1 MNDVLLVV
9 VVLVALGFDFT
20 NGFHDT
26 ANAVATSVSTRALS
40 PRLAVLIAAIANLA
54 GAFVT
59 TAVAKTVGKGI
70 IDTGLANEKTVLA
83 ALIGAIVWN
92 LITWRA
98 GLPSSSSHALIGGL
112 VGAAIAQSGLEGV
125 QWHGLVHS
133 VAIPA
138 IAAPAIA
145 FAGAFLLLLAIY
157 WLLVW
162 MNPGM
167 ANRTFRLGQLASG
180 TWVAFTHGANDAQKT
195 MGVIALALFEAGHL
209 SHFYIPNWVI
219 VSAGLAIAAGTYVG
233 GWRIMKTLGQRVV
246 NMEPASGFAAQITA
260 GVTIYS
266 ATKLGYPL
274 STTHVISGSVL
285 GSGATKRLSAV
296 RWGVAGNIVT
306 AWLLTIPA
314 AGLVAAALV
323 LADPGDLLAAALHFG
338 HAAGPQRRVHDRAAL
353 RHPLRRAR
361 LRAEPDGARGQRD
374 QRPRPGHRHLLG
386 RPDHVRLQ
394 ARVRDGEGLPRP
406 ARVRRVRGHPREPR
420 LAQRRLRPLRGHVRR
435 AQLGAAPRRRDRRGR
450 RLDRARPRPRPD
462 RPRALPLDRGAVRRR
477 RRPED
482 LRPPPPPA
490 AGARHG
496 PRAQRRL
503 RRRRLHRV
511 PAARGRRPRSL
522 GPQARAV
529 CVAAREP
536 VRRQRRHGLLDSACE
551 ARRGPVTT

>member
-40 PRLAVLIAAIANLA
+40 PRLAVLIAAVANLA

-145 FAGAFLLLLAIY
+145 FAAAFGLLLAIY

-162 MNPGM
+162 MNPGT
-167 ANRTFRLGQLASG
+167 ANRTFRFGQLASG

-195 MGVIALALFEAGHL
+195 MGVIALALFEGGHL
-209 SHFYIPNWVI
+209 SHFYIPTWVI
-219 VSAGLAIAAGTYVG
+219 VAAGLAIAAGTYVG

-260 GVTIYS
+260 GVTIYT

-285 GSGATKRLSAV
+285 GAGATKRLSAV

-314 AGLVAAALV
+314 AGLVAAALYW
-323 LADPGDLLAAALHFG
+323 PIQGIF
-338 HAAGPQRRVHDRAAL
+338 
-353 RHPLRRAR
+353 
-361 LRAEPDGARGQRD
+361 
-374 QRPRPGHRHLLG
+374 
-386 RPDHVRLQ
+386 
-394 ARVRDGEGLPRP
+394 
-406 ARVRRVRGHPREPR
+406 
-420 LAQRRLRPLRGHVRR
+420 
-435 AQLGAAPRRRDRRGR
+435 
-450 RLDRARPRPRPD
+450 
-462 RPRALPLDRGAVRRR
+462 
-477 RRPED
+477 
-482 LRPPPPPA
+482 
-490 AGARHG
+490 
-496 PRAQRRL
+496 
-503 RRRRLHRV
+503 
-511 PAARGRRPRSL
+511 
-522 GPQARAV
+522 
-529 CVAAREP
+529 
-536 VRRQRRHGLLDSACE
+536 
-551 ARRGPVTT
+551 